1 MKPNQMF
8 GRRLWGARA
17 LAAAGARALSS
28 RRGGKAESSLHLQV
42 GRNCR
47 GGSATVET
55 PSSPGQRSKRGC
67 VAKTGLLPEHRVW
80 SNSNPRQYSRR
91 GIAICHGCFKPGH
104 CLDRYDYSKRSEAVH
119 GVLSRAVFI
128 WTCDAR
134 RRDASTADQATSAIP
149 REQRQGGQGRTPERE
164 RERDTETDRERER
177 ERGESNMSDVRR
189 GREGESKEEGASSN
203 NLVAAVW
210 V

>member
-8 GRRLWGARA
+8 GRRLWARVLWPPQGARA
-17 LAAAGARALSS
+17 LEQAWRQSRIEPALASWQKLQRRLGYSGDTVIS
-28 RRGGKAESSLHLQV
+28 R
-42 GRNCR
+42 
-47 GGSATVET
+47 
-55 PSSPGQRSKRGC
+55 QRSKRGC

-134 RRDASTADQATSAIP
+134 RRDASTADQTTSAIP

-164 RERDTETDRERER
+164 GERHRDRQRERER
-177 ERGESNMSDVRR
+177 AICRM
-189 GREGESKEEGASSN
+189 
-203 NLVAAVW
+203 
-210 V
+210 